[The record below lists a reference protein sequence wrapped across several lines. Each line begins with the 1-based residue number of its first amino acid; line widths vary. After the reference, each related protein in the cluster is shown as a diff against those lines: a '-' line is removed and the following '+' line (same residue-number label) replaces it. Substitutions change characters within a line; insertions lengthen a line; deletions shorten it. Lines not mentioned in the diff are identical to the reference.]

1 MQAMVSSR
9 PVKAA
14 RPTCLLGCILLSGAH
29 FVAAAPVVEPERLPI
44 YDSGM
49 AAVELASRT
58 FTASYSVSVAG
69 PLVALQP
76 FVVHLG
82 GELHIG
88 PLGQSHELTVGEAT
102 YVFGPD
108 SSVVT
113 HGEEITAL
121 TQRPLPAIDGLQIPL
136 DLLTTIYGENQ
147 SRDFRWDAA
156 SKTLVVSRLPE
167 REVPVEVDLVHLQG
181 VTTIVF
187 EFPFQPRY
195 RIVRTADGVDI
206 ELTGD
211 RFRLDSSHT
220 LASDRLVQDVLL
232 SPGRIRLVLAPGAEA
247 EDYVLRKPY
256 RLVFDVYRA
265 TPKRSPGRAVPAPRR
280 RSSGLRT
287 VVVDPGHGG
296 SDTGAIGPSG
306 SAEKDLT
313 LTLARTLRRQLLRRM
328 PVKVVLTRDEDVEL
342 PPDTRAALANQQK
355 ADLFISLHLNSIM
368 GANARGAET
377 YFSSLEASDERAAQ
391 AAAAENRWGDGDPRY
406 DLQLILWDLAQSH
419 HLAASQRLAALIQEE
434 LNLALGLRNRG
445 VKQAPFR
452 VLLGAAMP
460 AVLVELGFLSNPR
473 EETKLQDPE
482 YREQLVEALVRAV
495 LRFRAQTDRPS
506 TPADEALP

>member
-1 MQAMVSSR
+1 
-9 PVKAA
+9 VKTI
-14 RPTCLLGCILLSGAH
+14 RPTCLLCCILLSGAH
-29 FVAAAPVVEPERLPI
+29 FVAGAPVVEPERLPI
-44 YDSGM
+44 FESGM
-49 AAVELASRT
+49 ASVELASQI
-58 FTASYSVSVAG
+58 FTVSYSVSVAG

-76 FVVHLG
+76 IVVHLG

-136 DLLTTIYGENQ
+136 DLLATIYGENQ
-147 SRDFRWDAA
+147 NRDFRWDAA
-156 SKTLVVSRLPE
+156 SKRLVVSRLPE
-167 REVPVEVDLVHLQG
+167 REVPVEGDLVHLQG

-195 RIVRTADGVDI
+195 RITRTADGVDI

-211 RFRLDSSHT
+211 RFRLDTPQS

-232 SPGRIRLVLAPGAEA
+232 SPERIRLILAPGAEA
-247 EDYVLRKPY
+247 EDYVLRRPF

-265 TPKRSPGRAVPAPRR
+265 APTRSTGRTVPTRPRR
-280 RSSGLRT
+280 SNGLRT

-296 SDTGAIGPSG
+296 SDTGAVGPSG

-355 ADLFISLHLNSIM
+355 ADRFISLHLNSIQ
-368 GANARGAET
+368 GDNASGAE
-377 YFSSLEASDERAAQ
+377 SGRESLGQR
-391 AAAAENRWGDGDPRY
+391 RPT
-406 DLQLILWDLAQSH
+406 L
-419 HLAASQRLAALIQEE
+419 RLAAHSVGPCPEPSPGCQ
-434 LNLALGLRNRG
+434 
-445 VKQAPFR
+445 P
-452 VLLGAAMP
+452 AA
-460 AVLVELGFLSNPR
+460 G
-473 EETKLQDPE
+473 
-482 YREQLVEALVRAV
+482 RAHTG
-495 LRFRAQTDRPS
+495 RAQPGAGLAQPRG
-506 TPADEALP
+506 EAGPVPGSAGSRHAGGSRRARLPEQPQ